1 MQLDELLEILAFGE
15 LAGTANVDNATDQI
29 LPDKYPKVI
38 SYINR
43 GLTQLHTLFLLK
55 EDIVTVRH
63 LANKTTYF
71 LHSDFSDE
79 TGGLDPYISDSP
91 FKPFNDN
98 ILMIEYMNDELGD
111 PLVVNDYEDPLSY
124 FTPGH
129 ITVEVNVINPETVFH
144 VIYRANHD
152 VLPSQPADPAL
163 VLVNIPRN
171 FIDALCYF
179 VASKAFASINSSDSR
194 KASVLLHQLFMQEIT
209 LLKANGQG
217 ALNFNPLPEDVR
229 KSGWL

>member
-1 MQLDELLEILAFGE
+1 
-15 LAGTANVDNATDQI
+15 
-29 LPDKYPKVI
+29 
-38 SYINR
+38 
-43 GLTQLHTLFLLK
+43 
-55 EDIVTVRH
+55 
-63 LANKTTYF
+63 
-71 LHSDFSDE
+71 
-79 TGGLDPYISDSP
+79 
-91 FKPFNDN
+91 
-98 ILMIEYMNDELGD
+98 MIEYMNDELGD